1 LRVLEKC
8 FFCGKKHI
16 DYGTRTPYDIEK
28 LAQKTSYELLMLI
41 LHDMKKFIHE
51 NKETPTLWTAVICFC
66 KFSIFEADDACPD
79 CGDNHRSQLHHEVF
93 GGMLKLIDNN
103 VSLNAIDE
111 FLERIQK
118 KLWSEHEKILEKVNL
133 ETIQKFKREL

>member
-1 LRVLEKC
+1 MC
-8 FFCGKKHI
+8 
-16 DYGTRTPYDIEK
+16 YGALSLGRLVTGGRR
-28 LAQKTSYELLMLI
+28 LVVGSLLVVVVVVV
-41 LHDMKKFIHE
+41 
-51 NKETPTLWTAVICFC
+51 AGV
-66 KFSIFEADDACPD
+66 FEADDACPD
-79 CGDNHRSQLHHEVF
+79 WGDNHRSQLHHEVF

-118 KLWSEHEKILEKVNL
+118 KLWSEDEKILEKVNL